1 MHKIPSFFLLVLANI
16 FSLSVLLNAFEDAPI
31 RWYKLLTALLGW
43 LCFFILLL
51 AFSKRVLQ
59 NKK

>member
-1 MHKIPSFFLLVLANI
+1 MYKIPSFFVLVLANI
-16 FSLSVLLNAFEDAPI
+16 FTLRVLLEAFEDTPV

-51 AFSKRVLQ
+51 AFSKRVGH